1 MLATPKKEVTY
12 YKEAHPAA
20 TALYGSG
27 RDEPVCSTVVLDAFI
42 SWSACKIKRI
52 SSARARTGCGLYDDG
67 EDEAEEDVES
77 ESVGER

>member
-1 MLATPKKEVTY
+1 MKEATH

-27 RDEPVCSTVVLDAFI
+27 RDDPVCSTVVLDAFI
-42 SWSACKIKRI
+42 SWSACKMKRI
-52 SSARARTGCGLYDDG
+52 SSARARTGCGLYGDGEG
-67 EDEAEEDVES
+67 EDEVEGEAEN